1 MQSPGNFVNVIRA
14 RLFIAASAAAT
25 LVFAACGGSR
35 DSKGSKA
42 TDSVKTDSASGAVSS
57 RPQVAYDSASYKA
70 AFDSA
75 TKGTIKSTDST
86 IIINFNRTRSKADSF
101 SLRAAIR
108 IGMKKIDAWPT
119 GPVPLAGAILP
130 AKRIVAFYGNPLSKK
145 MGVLGEYLTRRPDTK
160 DSAGKRV
167 YGGYDPTAMFAKFDT
182 IIAEWKE
189 ADPGTPVQPAF
200 HLIVAVAQGDPGRDG
215 KYRLRMDSSLIEE
228 VYGWAQ
234 QRNALLFLDAQIG
247 GSTVEAEVRRLMP
260 WLARPNV
267 HLGLDP
273 EFSMHYSREGLK
285 PGTKIG
291 IMDAKEINWAID
303 TLRKI
308 VTEKKLPPKVLI
320 VHRFTRQMVSN
331 AKDIKLSPE
340 VQVVMNMDG
349 WGQPWLKFDSYA
361 SYEVTEPVQFTG
373 FKLFFHNDTKK
384 GHPLLSAREVLHLLP
399 RPLYIQYQ

>member
-1 MQSPGNFVNVIRA
+1 MQSPGNHVNVTRA
-14 RLFIAASAAAT
+14 RLFIAASTASAV
-25 LVFAACGGSR
+25 LLSACGGSR
-35 DSKGSKA
+35 DARASGKK
-42 TDSVKTDSASGAVSS
+42 DSTKVDSAQGEV
-57 RPQVAYDSASYKA
+57 RQVAYDSASYRA

-75 TKGTIKSTDST
+75 TKGNIKSTDST
-86 IIINFNRTRSKADSF
+86 ILINFGRSRSKADSF
-101 SLRAAIR
+101 SLKAAVR
-108 IGMKKIDAWPT
+108 VGMKKIDAWPT
-119 GPVPLAGAILP
+119 GPVPLAGAVLP

-167 YGGYDPTAMFAKFDT
+167 YGGYDPTEMFAKFDK

-189 ADPGTPVQPAF
+189 ADPNTPVQPAF

-234 QRNALLFLDAQIG
+234 KRNALLFLDCQIG
-247 GSTVEAEVRRLMP
+247 GSTVESEVTRLLP
-260 WLARPNV
+260 WLSRPNV

-273 EFSMHYSREGLK
+273 EFSMHYSREGLQ
-285 PGTKIG
+285 PGKKIG
-291 IMDAKEINWAID
+291 IMDSKEINWAIG
-303 TLRKI
+303 TLQKL
-308 VTEKKLPPKVLI
+308 VSDNKLPPKVLV
-320 VHRFTRQMVSN
+320 VHRFTKQMVSN
-331 AKDIKLSPE
+331 AKDIKLTPE

-361 SYEVTEPVQFTG
+361 SYEAVEPVQFTG

-384 GHPLLSAREVLHLLP
+384 GDPLLSAREVLHLLP